1 MIQNEGELFMTKRY
15 FILLS
20 IIAIVNILWAGGEWY
35 SYYEQGL
42 KEMEQQNW
50 NAAADLFRQAIVGNP
65 KDNTKVR
72 TYGMH
77 FIQYFPH
84 RELGICLYHLGDM
97 EAARRELNV
106 SLTQNQSTRAKEYMD
121 KVSSGSSSSTRR
133 GVQTAVT
140 PPMIPAKPKEE
151 EVIKPVISTPV
162 EKKRPAAGSV
172 KLVGER
178 MGVAILPFEN
188 KGASR
193 DLGDII
199 LDKMITCLV
208 NQERFKVMERSQL
221 DKILAEQSLGASGV
235 LDAETAAEI
244 GKGIGVDGIIIGS
257 VAATS
262 SGAISVDARVIDTES
277 AAIIVAQDIYSS
289 SSDAQSVKSAI
300 DNLARKITQELP
312 LVEGYV
318 IQIDG
323 PKVIL
328 DNGRN
333 NGLKK
338 GMKCVVYKEGGEI
351 KHPLTGE
358 ILGKDTVILAEILIT
373 ESFDKYCV
381 AKSIKS
387 EGGLISIGD
396 KFLTK

>member
-1 MIQNEGELFMTKRY
+1 MRKK
-15 FILLS
+15 FIVILS
-20 IIAIVNILWAGGEWY
+20 MFAIVSILWAGGEWY
-35 SYYEQGL
+35 SYYDQGL
-42 KEMEQQNW
+42 KEMERENW
-50 NAAADLFRQAIVGNP
+50 NGAADLFRQAIVGNP
-65 KDNTKVR
+65 KDNIKVR

-77 FIQYFPH
+77 FIQYYPH
-84 RELGICLYHLGDM
+84 RELGICLYNLGDM
-97 EAARRELNV
+97 EGARRELNE
-106 SLTQNQSTRAKEYMD
+106 SIAQN
-121 KVSSGSSSSTRR
+121 SSSRAQEYLNKISGGVSPATKA
-133 GVQTAVT
+133 GVQTAT
-140 PPMIPAKPKEE
+140 PPMIPARPKEE
-151 EVIKPVISTPV
+151 EIIKPVVTTPIAR
-162 EKKRPAAGSV
+162 KSSV
-172 KLVGER
+172 ARTVKIVGER
-178 MGVAILPFEN
+178 MGVAVLPFEN

-277 AAIIVAQDIYSS
+277 AAIVVAQDIYSS
-289 SSDAQSVKSAI
+289 SSDAQSVKSAV

-318 IQIDG
+318 IQIDVL
-323 PKVIL
+323 KVIL

-333 NGLKK
+333 SGLKK

-358 ILGKDTVILAEILIT
+358 ILGKDTIILAEVLIT
-373 ESFDKYCV
+373 DVFDKYCV
-381 AKSIKS
+381 ARSIKN
-387 EGGLISIGD
+387 EGGEISIGD